1 MNPEGTL
8 REERGVQPRTVF
20 ARPHG
25 AELIEYDRPVDSLP
39 EEQLQIVMAVDHAL
53 GRCGQILLRD
63 GVRAGGAHGNYHLA
77 VFRKAQL
84 FIDLLALAVV
94 IVCAYRA
101 ARAANEL
108 ANELASQITGDGSQ
122 YYLVDPDIE
131 MPTIDIGD
139 RDCVGYVEIPA
150 LGLSLPVLSEWSYPN
165 LKVAPC
171 RYKGSIYLDDMIIA
185 AHNYRTHFG
194 TLESLEPGTQV
205 IFTDTD
211 GNRFEYEVS
220 QLELLN
226 GTDVEKMEEGDWDLT
241 LFTCTVGGRQRVTVR
256 CTRTSD
262 FGAYDPN
269 AQAQ

>member
-1 MNPEGTL
+1 MKQICRFL
-8 REERGVQPRTVF
+8 SRRGMKAMTI
-20 ARPHG
+20 G
-25 AELIEYDRPVDSLP
+25 LILIIAALCLTMYNYIDS
-39 EEQLQIVMAVDHAL
+39 
-53 GRCGQILLRD
+53 
-63 GVRAGGAHGNYHLA
+63 
-77 VFRKAQL
+77 
-84 FIDLLALAVV
+84 
-94 IVCAYRA
+94 YRA

-226 GTDVEKMEEGDWDLT
+226 GNDVEKMEEVDWDLT

-269 AQAQ
+269 AAVQ